1 MKSTT
6 RGADAL
12 RLKSRYFHDI
22 SQPLSWTAFTPFP
35 TIYTGSFGKI
45 VYTNLYVFSM
55 FDPVPNPPPPRKNIS
70 SKKSFPNISNQ
81 KKIEEKNLK
90 KNVDPPLS
98 KFFFFWSGPKKSRQN
113 YFYAFLKKKKKSDF
127 FCPPPSRGDPLVRSK
142 KKSHCTPLEHMQG
155 VCKV

>member
-55 FDPVPNPPPPRKNIS
+55 FDPVPNPPSQEKKIS
-70 SKKSFPNISNQ
+70 RKSFSQTSPI
-81 KKIEEKNLK
+81 KKKFEEKKMLT
-90 KNVDPPLS
+90 PPL
-98 KFFFFWSGPKKSRQN
+98 QN
-113 YFYAFLKKKKKSDF
+113 YFYAFLFTPS
-127 FCPPPSRGDPLVRSK
+127 PPLGGDPLVRSK
-142 KKSHCTPLEHMQG
+142 KKSHFTPLEHMQG